1 MTYLKTYWNFSDG
14 LAVKTLSFYAGGTGL
29 TSDQG
34 TKIPHG
40 PRCSQKVKR
49 KTHTH
54 TQKPKIPIFQ
64 DLDT

>member
-29 TSDQG
+29 ISDQG

-49 KTHTH
+49 KTHT
-54 TQKPKIPIFQ
+54 QKNPKIPIFQ